1 MFLKRMNLG
10 SAGQEFN
17 CEFLPLS
24 GTPRDFELSTT
35 LFRISSVWSSRS
47 SDFTL
52 RSNQS
57 KNNYDER
64 EVALYVMLCSLT
76 SGVLIADHGTNLKIT
91 MRHCMSCCVHMTT
104 GVLEPM

>member
-47 SDFTL
+47 LDFTL

-57 KNNYDER
+57 KNNYDQR
-64 EVALYVMLCSLT
+64 EVALYVMLCSLPT
-76 SGVLIADHGTNLKIT
+76 GILIADHGTNLKIT
-91 MRHCMSCCVHMTT
+91 MMKEMLHCMSCCVHCQ
-104 GVLEPM
+104 LEF